1 MCYRFIFRIHSTRR
15 FRMGSN
21 IVFCSVFWEYTSSTF
36 RDVLTS
42 QLCKRLKSPITCKT
56 QVVCQITPVKLWFNY
71 ALWFEDRFRDNYNVA
86 CLERLLRFPFFQVH
100 WLKELCEVFSC
111 VPWSTSQ
118 TPSTSQS
125 LFTPNH
131 SPKNRTRD
139 LGLPHRDLQVHVLP
153 YPTARHRRRLQVLY
167 HGRGRQREWT

>member
-100 WLKELCEVFSC
+100 WLKGLCEVFSC

-131 SPKNRTRD
+131 SPKNRTPPTWNTWENPS
-139 LGLPHRDLQVHVLP
+139 GLPKAPVLFQKQS
-153 YPTARHRRRLQVLY
+153 HFQ
-167 HGRGRQREWT
+167 